1 MAEKNLNLQNLDLS
15 LLETLSPAE
24 QELAL
29 SILKEYAENATFPFV
44 VSNVFDTTTES
55 SLFLANQFKIFVLNA
70 GRVKIGVIGLTDV
83 DTKHLVKG
91 ELNQFEFKEYKDI

>member
-29 SILKEYAENATFPFV
+29 SILKESPIN
-44 VSNVFDTTTES
+44 SICLS
-55 SLFLANQFKIFVLNA
+55 SIFINELFGKAIKDFNLLTIFTSSTKSLL
-70 GRVKIGVIGLTDV
+70 VIS
-83 DTKHLVKG
+83 K
-91 ELNQFEFKEYKDI
+91 